1 MSTRTERP
9 KIQLVVNGPPAH
21 GEMLFDTPKEGT
33 NKYGPWWAFTF
44 RLLAPYPAEG
54 GGVIAAGEEVV
65 YFVRSPQVA
74 EQLKAYRRGD
84 RFTIAMTQALGQR
97 FPVTEVWA
105 YGTGPYAPSGTT
117 PAGPP
122 PAFAEEDDDIFGDVP
137 LDEQPIYPDKEARA
151 VQAPQEVEAI
161 DSALGMEDFVTT
173 YSQAI
178 ADAYFALRR
187 GIELISKQ
195 DPDIADDFIDEINL
209 AMVKEI
215 ATTALIERGRERRT
229 QQITRERRG
238 R

>member
-44 RLLAPYPAEG
+44 RLLAPYPADG

-65 YFVRSPQVA
+65 HFVHNRQVA

-84 RFTIAMTQALGQR
+84 RFTIATTQALGQR
-97 FPVTEVWA
+97 FPVTKVWA
-105 YGTGPYAPSGTT
+105 YGTGPYAPTT

-122 PAFAEEDDDIFGDVP
+122 PVLAEDEDDIFGDPP

-151 VQAPQEVEAI
+151 VQPPKGA
-161 DSALGMEDFVTT
+161 DTEDFRKA
-173 YSQAI
+173 YGQAI

-187 GIELISKQ
+187 GIELISEQ
-195 DPDIADDFIDEINL
+195 DPDVANDFIDEINL

>member
-1 MSTRTERP
+1 
-9 KIQLVVNGPPAH
+9 
-21 GEMLFDTPKEGT
+21 
-33 NKYGPWWAFTF
+33 
-44 RLLAPYPAEG
+44 
-54 GGVIAAGEEVV
+54 
-65 YFVRSPQVA
+65 QVA

-84 RFTIAMTQALGQR
+84 RFTIAMTQVLGQR
-97 FPVTEVWA
+97 FPMTEVWA
-105 YGTGPYAPSGTT
+105 YGTGPYAPTT

-122 PAFAEEDDDIFGDVP
+122 PVFAEDEDDDIFGDVP
-137 LDEQPIYPDKEARA
+137 LDEQPIYPGKEARA

-161 DSALGMEDFVTT
+161 DSALGIADFVTT

-195 DPDIADDFIDEINL
+195 DPDRADDLIDEINL

>member
-65 YFVRSPQVA
+65 HFVRSPQVA

-105 YGTGPYAPSGTT
+105 YGTGPYAPTT

-122 PAFAEEDDDIFGDVP
+122 PVLAEDEDDDLFGDPP
-137 LDEQPIYPDKEARA
+137 LDEQPIYPDKEAK
-151 VQAPQEVEAI
+151 
-161 DSALGMEDFVTT
+161 SAQSPKGADTEDFRKA
-173 YSQAI
+173 YGQAI
-178 ADAYFALRR
+178 ADAYFALRH
-187 GIELISKQ
+187 GIKLISEQ